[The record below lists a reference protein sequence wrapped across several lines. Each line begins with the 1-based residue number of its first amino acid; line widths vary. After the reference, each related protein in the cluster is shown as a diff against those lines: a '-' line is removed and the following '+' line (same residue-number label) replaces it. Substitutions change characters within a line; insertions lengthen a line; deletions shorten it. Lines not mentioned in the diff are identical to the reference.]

1 MLLRQIALLELDG
14 SIISDIANEF
24 ELGYRDKTDG
34 ANGKMHHDATPEPID
49 VKHKPKIEKF
59 VLDDTAVTEPELK
72 NLLHSSTKNEISA
85 MISKV
90 RTNAILI
97 RQEFVTLA
105 NVRKPIMSV
114 LNLRKFASAHAF
126 NNKIEIEYD
135 SAYPAL
141 ASKVID
147 RLTARSGPEILLNL
161 SDPVSARNSVLNSL
175 KVVTD
180 KATTELNTVTDKT
193 KTDELIAATK
203 STYAD
208 IVEFMFVYMTIE
220 KRCEAI
226 QKMLAVMPAPTPTA

>member
-59 VLDDTAVTEPELK
+59 ILDDAEVTEPELK
-72 NLLHSSTKNEISA
+72 NLLQSSSKTEISA

-97 RQEFVTLA
+97 RQEFITLA
-105 NVRKPIMSV
+105 NGKKPIMTV

-126 NNKIEIEYD
+126 NNKIENEYD
-135 SAYPAL
+135 KSYPSLEA
-141 ASKVID
+141 KVID
-147 RLTARSGPEILLNL
+147 RLTARSRPEILLNL
-161 SDPVSARNSVLNSL
+161 SDPVAARNSVLNSMRA
-175 KVVTD
+175 VTE
-180 KATTELNTVTDKT
+180 KAVTELGTVADKT
-193 KTDELIAATK
+193 KTDDLVAATK
-203 STYAD
+203 STYAN

-220 KRCEAI
+220 KRCDTI
-226 QKMLAVMPAPTPTA
+226 QKLLAVMPAPTT